1 MFLVARTANFLLMI
15 LRAKSNTTPTKA
27 HSTAS
32 LLFVIHTL
40 LVLGFYVW
48 WLPSAGKPYSELG
61 WLLMAFV
68 DFPIF
73 LAYLPLVDHA
83 SGHVFALVAILLGGV
98 EWAFVGVVFDFARR
112 IISRKFAVRAT
123 KNI

>member
-1 MFLVARTANFLLMI
+1 MTNCRLILVRCLWSIRALLKRWPI
-15 LRAKSNTTPTKA
+15 
-27 HSTAS
+27 AS

-48 WLPSAGKPYSELG
+48 WLPSAAKPYSELG

-83 SGHVFALVAILLGGV
+83 SGHVFALVAILFGG
-98 EWAFVGVVFDFARR
+98 ANDRCRQDKLATGVTGYAPWE
-112 IISRKFAVRAT
+112 SHHYS
-123 KNI
+123 

>member
-1 MFLVARTANFLLMI
+1 MIVGIPVLLKRWPI
-15 LRAKSNTTPTKA
+15 
-27 HSTAS
+27 AS
-32 LLFVIHTL
+32 LLVVIHTL

-48 WLPSAGKPYSELG
+48 WLPSAAKPYSELG

-83 SGHVFALVAILLGGV
+83 SGHVFALVAILFGGV
-98 EWAFVGVVFDFARR
+98 EWAFVGLVFDVAWRSIRR
-112 IISRKFAVRAT
+112 KLVLRSI

>member
-1 MFLVARTANFLLMI
+1 VSI
-15 LRAKSNTTPTKA
+15 RALIKRWPI
-27 HSTAS
+27 AS

-73 LAYLPLVDHA
+73 FAYLPVVDHA
-83 SGHVFALVAILLGGV
+83 SGHVFALVAILFGGV
-98 EWAFVGVVFDFARR
+98 EWAFVGLVFDLARR
-112 IISRKFAVRAT
+112 IISRKFAARAT

>member
-1 MFLVARTANFLLMI
+1 MLVGIRVLLKRWPI
-15 LRAKSNTTPTKA
+15 
-27 HSTAS
+27 AS
-32 LLFVIHTL
+32 LLFIIHTL

-83 SGHVFALVAILLGGV
+83 SGHVFALVAILFGGA
-98 EWAFVGVVFDFARR
+98 EWAFVGLVFDFARR
-112 IISRKFAVRAT
+112 VVSRKFAVRAT
-123 KNI
+123 KNHLTNQ

>member
-1 MFLVARTANFLLMI
+1 MLVGIRVLLKRWPI
-15 LRAKSNTTPTKA
+15 
-27 HSTAS
+27 AS

-83 SGHVFALVAILLGGV
+83 SGHVFALVAILFGGA
-98 EWAFVGVVFDFARR
+98 EWAFVGLVFDFAWRS
-112 IISRKFAVRAT
+112 IRKLVLRGSKT
-123 KNI
+123 I